1 MATRFPGLTP
11 RAIREI
17 ALQWELVPEHERHEF
32 LPVFTWCDNSRDP
45 DGSDSDLSLG
55 LMDKQDAPSEYIA
68 ESQGVRL
75 ARISIHRWSAVTRN
89 A

>member
-1 MATRFPGLTP
+1 
-11 RAIREI
+11 
-17 ALQWELVPEHERHEF
+17 LVPEHERHEF

-75 ARISIHRWSAVTRN
+75 VRISIHRWSAVTRN